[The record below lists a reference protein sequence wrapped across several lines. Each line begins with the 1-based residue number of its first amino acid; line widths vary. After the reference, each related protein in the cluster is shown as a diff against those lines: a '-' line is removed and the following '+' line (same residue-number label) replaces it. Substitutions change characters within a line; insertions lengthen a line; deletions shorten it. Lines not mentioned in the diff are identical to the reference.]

1 MAILVGLPQNELA
14 IMGGSIT
21 NQHPMAT
28 NTNAPKSIKKIFD
41 LLRGIS
47 NDCAGVV
54 IFVCEH

>member
-14 IMGGSIT
+14 IIGGLIT

-28 NTNAPKSIKKIFD
+28 KTKAPESINKIFD

-47 NDCAGVV
+47 NDCTGVV